1 MQFGIR
7 MCPTDYAIDVV
18 ALARAVEERGFESLW
33 LPEHTHIPL
42 DSKGPFADGA
52 VPDEYKHALDPF
64 VALAAAATATRT
76 LRLGTGV
83 CLVME
88 RDPIELAK
96 QVASLD
102 QLSGGRFLF
111 GLGGGWNLAE
121 MRNHGTDPE
130 HRWGIVRERVQA
142 MRRIWTED
150 AAEFHGRYVSFDPV
164 WSWPKPLQRPHPPVI
179 VGGDAPGTLRRV
191 LDYGDEWM
199 PITPKP
205 TERLAARVA
214 ELQRLAAERGRGP
227 LPVTAYWAS
236 PEPADIAAYAA
247 AGVSRCV
254 FTIPAA
260 PAAEVLPLLDRLAG
274 SVLASA

>member
-1 MQFGIR
+1 MKFGIR

-18 ALARAVEERGFESLW
+18 DLARAVEERGFESLW

-42 DSKGPFADGA
+42 DSEGPFAGGA

-64 VALAAAATATRT
+64 VALAAAAAATTT
-76 LRLGTGV
+76 LKLGTGV

-96 QVASLD
+96 QVTSLD
-102 QLSGGRFLF
+102 LLSRGRFLF
-111 GLGGGWNLAE
+111 GIGGGWNLAE
-121 MRNHGTDPE
+121 MRNHGADPE
-130 HRWGIVRERVQA
+130 HRWKLVRERVQA
-142 MRRIWTED
+142 MRRIWTQD
-150 AAEFHGRYVSFDPV
+150 AAEFHGQYVNFDPI
-164 WSWPKPLQRPHPPVI
+164 WSWPKPVQKPHPPVI

-205 TERLAARVA
+205 TERLAVRVA
-214 ELQRLAAERGRGP
+214 ELQRLAAARGRAV

-236 PEPADIAAYAA
+236 PEPGDLAVYAA

-254 FTIPAA
+254 FSVPAA
-260 PAAEVLPLLDRLAG
+260 PAAEVLPLLDGLAKR
-274 SVLASA
+274 VLALA